1 MASVPALTS
10 ALLWRLSAAVAA
22 ATAKPLGSGLRLAGL
37 KGKVLGLR
45 ILGFGLTCLKGG
57 LYGLYRDCIGFRV

>member
-22 ATAKPLGSGLRLAGL
+22 ATAKPLGSGLRLTGL
-37 KGKVLGLR
+37 KR
-45 ILGFGLTCLKGG
+45 G
-57 LYGLYRDCIGFRV
+57 LYRGLYRDEASKLLEGGCIGYYILV